1 MMSLNPEDRLIV
13 ALDFPSLDEALSFVE
28 AMGDMIT
35 YYKVGLELFSAAG
48 PDAVKQLKSSG
59 KSVFLDLKFY
69 DIPSTVAGASAKA
82 VENGA
87 DMFNVHALGGMTM
100 MAAAADSAA
109 EAAEQLGIEKP
120 ILLGVTVVTSL
131 DSIALEN
138 EIGISLENGLTAFI
152 VEKARQSK
160 EAGLDGVVASPN
172 EVEDIRAACGDEF
185 HIVTPGVR
193 PTWAAVGDQKRVA
206 TPADTIKMGADRIV
220 VGRPITR
227 AKNPLE
233 AAQRILA
240 EMV

>member
-1 MMSLNPEDRLIV
+1 MSLSPEERLIV
-13 ALDFPSLDEALSFVE
+13 ALDFPALDDALSFVE
-28 AMGDMIT
+28 TMGDVIT

-48 PDAVKQLKSSG
+48 PDVVKRLKSAG

-69 DIPSTVAGASAKA
+69 DIPNTVAGAAAKA
-82 VENGA
+82 AETGA
-87 DMFNVHALGGMTM
+87 NMFNVHALGGMAM
-100 MAAAADSAA
+100 MRAAADSASDSA
-109 EAAEQLGIEKP
+109 KRLDIEKP

-131 DSIALEN
+131 DSSALEN
-138 EIGISLENGLTAFI
+138 EIGIPLEDGLTAFI
-152 VEKARQSK
+152 VEKAQQSK

-172 EVEDIRAACGDEF
+172 EVEEIRAACGEDF

-227 AKNPLE
+227 AENPLD
-233 AAQRILA
+233 AARRILD
-240 EMV
+240 EMT